1 MTGRIYTGALI
12 SGLVALIEKR
22 ICFMPDCG
30 HLGQP
35 CAKCGANVCKA
46 HGENCNE
53 CGALYCEDCAAFH
66 PVYCEK
72 ASAGAEAAGSAAD
85 PVHDCR
91 QDAVCEVRLAASSA
105 GSQTKGIEPKR
116 SGEGNTSRRDKE
128 AQR

>member
-46 HGENCNE
+46 HGENCIE
-53 CGALYCEDCAAFH
+53 CGVLHCEDCAAFH

-72 ASAGAEAAGSAAD
+72 VRACDEAAGSSVD

-91 QDAVCEVRLAASSA
+91 RDAVREVRLSASSIGPRA
-105 GSQTKGIEPKR
+105 KSIEPK
-116 SGEGNTSRRDKE
+116 SGSEERVNRRDKE

>member
-35 CAKCGANVCKA
+35 CAKCGANICKA
-46 HGENCNE
+46 HGENCIE

-72 ASAGAEAAGSAAD
+72 SHAGNEVAGGAAD

-91 QDAVCEVRLAASSA
+91 QDAVREVQLSASSA
-105 GSQTKGIEPKR
+105 GSRAKRIEPK
-116 SGEGNTSRRDKE
+116 SDGEGRITRADKE

>member
-1 MTGRIYTGALI
+1 MTRRIYTGALI

-30 HLGQP
+30 RLGQP

-46 HGENCNE
+46 HGENCIE
-53 CGALYCEDCAAFH
+53 CGALHCEDCAAFH

-72 ASAGAEAAGSAAD
+72 ARAGDEAAGSAVD

-91 QDAVCEVRLAASSA
+91 QDSVREVRLAASSA
-105 GSQTKGIEPKR
+105 RSQAKGIAPKG
-116 SGEGNTSRRDKE
+116 SGEASLSRQDKE
-128 AQR
+128 AQK